1 MTVYV
6 LKYFDRTGME
16 DELETIEGVYST
28 IEAAQQKIF
37 DYIDVENEYKQER
50 FWNYDNLYRKSL
62 IITTDKTVW
71 TVTPFEVRE

>member
-6 LKYFDRTGME
+6 LKYFDRTGTE
-16 DELETIEGVYST
+16 DEMEIIEGVYST
-28 IEAAQQKIF
+28 IEAAQTKIF
-37 DYIDVENEYKQER
+37 DYIEVENEYKQER

-71 TVTPFEVRE
+71 TITPFEVRE

>member
-16 DELETIEGVYST
+16 DEMETIEGVYST
-28 IEAAQQKIF
+28 IEAAQTKIF
-37 DYIDVENEYKQER
+37 DYIEVENEYKQER

>member
-28 IEAAQQKIF
+28 IEAAQKKIS
-37 DYIDVENEYKQER
+37 DYIDVANEYKEET
-50 FWNYDNLYRKSL
+50 FWNYYNLYHKSL

>member
-6 LKYFDRTGME
+6 LKYFDRTGTE
-16 DELETIEGVYST
+16 DEMETIEGVYST
-28 IEAAQQKIF
+28 IEAAQKKIF
-37 DYIDVENEYKQER
+37 DYIEVENEYKQER

-71 TVTPFEVRE
+71 TITPFEVRE

>member
-16 DELETIEGVYST
+16 DEMETIEGVYST
-28 IEAAQQKIF
+28 IEAAQTKIF
-37 DYIDVENEYKQER
+37 DYIEVENEYKQER

-71 TVTPFEVRE
+71 TITPFEVRE

>member
-16 DELETIEGVYST
+16 DEMETIEGVYST
-28 IEAAQQKIF
+28 IEAAQKKIF
-37 DYIDVENEYKQER
+37 DYIEVENEYKQER

>member
-6 LKYFDRTGME
+6 LKYFDRTGTE
-16 DELETIEGVYST
+16 DEMETIEGVYST
-28 IEAAQQKIF
+28 IEAAQRKIF
-37 DYIDVENEYKQER
+37 DYIEVENEDKQER

-62 IITTDKTVW
+62 IITTDKSAY

>member
-16 DELETIEGVYST
+16 DEAENIEGVYST
-28 IEAAQQKIF
+28 IEAAQTKIF
-37 DYIDVENEYKQER
+37 DYIEVENEYKQER

-62 IITTDKTVW
+62 IITTDRTVW
-71 TVTPFEVRE
+71 TITPFEVRE